1 LSQEKRWAKDILTPM
16 KENPSIEL
24 TDNPD
29 EACLFVVRGLC
40 ALFGNRCDWSEIF
53 ATDRLRAL
61 PYWNGNG
68 RNHVIFDSSDDAT
81 SKFVTDDAILVQ
93 TAFVEHT
100 FRRGFDIQ
108 LLLFAF
114 HDMHEQAKSH
124 PILQRTILA
133 SFQGSETW
141 PVRAAVYELN
151 NGNDVIASQ
160 RKTGT
165 EFEKIMLD
173 TKFALMPRGLGS
185 HMHRLMEALTAG
197 CIPIVISDG
206 YVWPMEDRV
215 NWKSI
220 SFRFAESEVDK
231 IMPFIRT
238 IPDNAI
244 QMMHDNIM
252 RNYGLF
258 VTITKKDTAITR
270 IQDMIIQR
278 REPHL
283 SIHWEPDKII
293 SFEG

>member
-1 LSQEKRWAKDILTPM
+1 MSQEKRWEKYILTPT
-16 KENPSIEL
+16 KANPVIEL

-40 ALFGNRCDWSEIF
+40 AFGSHCDWSEVF

-81 SKFVTDDAILVQ
+81 SKFVTDDAILVR
-93 TAFVEHT
+93 TAFVDHT

-114 HDMHEQAKSH
+114 RDMHEQAKSH
-124 PILQRTILA
+124 PILQRTVLA
-133 SFQGSETW
+133 SFQGRVTW

-151 NGNDVIASQ
+151 NGDDVIATQ
-160 RKTGT
+160 RATGT
-165 EFEKIMLD
+165 EFEKLMLN

-197 CIPIVISDG
+197 CIPVIISDG
-206 YVWPMEDRV
+206 YVWPMEDRI

-231 IMPFIRT
+231 IVPFIRT
-238 IPDNAI
+238 IPDHVI

-252 RNYGLF
+252 RSYDLF
-258 VTITKKDTAITR
+258 VTITKQDTAITR

-278 REPHL
+278 TEPHL

-293 SFEG
+293 SFEL